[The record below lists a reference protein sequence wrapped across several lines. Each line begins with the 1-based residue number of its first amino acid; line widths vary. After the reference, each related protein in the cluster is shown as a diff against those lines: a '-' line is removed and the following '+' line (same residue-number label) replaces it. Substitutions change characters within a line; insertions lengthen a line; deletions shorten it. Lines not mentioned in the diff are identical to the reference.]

1 MKSNFLQKIGR
12 RLNKMLEPNIS
23 DENGF
28 MRLICGVTST
38 SIGVARIS
46 RVPTCKIGHMLIL
59 LGAMKI
65 AEGIYQYCPIVAMT
79 KQEEQM

>member
-1 MKSNFLQKIGR
+1 
-12 RLNKMLEPNIS
+12 MLEPNIS

-28 MRLICGVTST
+28 MRLICGVAST
-38 SIGVARIS
+38 SFGVARIS
-46 RVPTCKIGHMLIL
+46 RVSNCKIGHLLIL

-79 KQEEQM
+79 QQEEEQM

>member
-1 MKSNFLQKIGR
+1 
-12 RLNKMLEPNIS
+12 MLEPNIS

-28 MRLICGVTST
+28 IRLICGFTCT
-38 SIGVARIS
+38 SIGIAKIA
-46 RVPTCKIGHMLIL
+46 RVPNCRVGHTLIV

-79 KQEEQM
+79 TQDEMNK

>member
-1 MKSNFLQKIGR
+1 
-12 RLNKMLEPNIS
+12 MLEPNIS

-28 MRLICGVTST
+28 LRLICGVTST
-38 SIGVARIS
+38 SIGVARLA
-46 RVPTCKIGHMLIL
+46 RVSNCRIGHMLIL

>member
-1 MKSNFLQKIGR
+1 MNGR
-12 RLNKMLEPNIS
+12 RFYKMLEPNIS

-28 MRLICGVTST
+28 MRLICGVTIT
-38 SIGVARIS
+38 SIGIAKIS
-46 RVPTCKIGHMLIL
+46 RVPNCKIGHTLIV

-79 KQEEQM
+79 SQEEEQL

>member
-1 MKSNFLQKIGR
+1 MKSNFLQIIGR

-28 MRLICGVTST
+28 MRLICGITST
-38 SIGVARIS
+38 GIGIAKIS
-46 RVPTCKIGHMLIL
+46 RVPSCKVGHTLIL

-65 AEGIYQYCPIVAMT
+65 AEGIYQYCPLVAMT
-79 KQEEQM
+79 KQEEEM

>member
-1 MKSNFLQKIGR
+1 
-12 RLNKMLEPNIS
+12 MLEPNIS

-28 MRLICGVTST
+28 IRLICGFTCT
-38 SIGVARIS
+38 SIGIAKIA
-46 RVPTCKIGHMLIL
+46 RVPNCKVGHTLIV

-79 KQEEQM
+79 TEGEVPFILPCVL